1 MAPSLP
7 NEQGGSAAGPHS
19 EAALETPSLTRTE
32 DDLVVAPTP
41 PIAFAAAPP
50 VMARASPPT
59 SIRYGTGYVVHALQF
74 RFADGHPYGSVLTDG
89 KYEVDPEDHVGLAA
103 RAPEFI
109 MLQDEYIIGVEGFSS
124 TMGFLAHSLTFQT
137 TVRDFTITGHSA
149 QHRGTFFSLRA
160 PSGFFIHSIH
170 CWKGNIAWA
179 RLEPREDAP
188 RHYRPTWLYPRQ

>member
-1 MAPSLP
+1 MASD
-7 NEQGGSAAGPHS
+7 AGPRP
-19 EAALETPSLTRTE
+19 EAAQLTPP
-32 DDLVVAPTP
+32 PTP
-41 PIAFAAAPP
+41 PLRLDNEVMGLVNQVPP
-50 VMARASPPT
+50 EGGRLPPSIPRASPPT

-74 RFADGHPYGSVLTDG
+74 RFADAAPVGTVLTDG
-89 KYEVDPEDHVGLAA
+89 RYEVDPTDDVTLFA
-103 RAPEFI
+103 RAPEHVL
-109 MLQDEYIIGVEGFSS
+109 LQDEHIIGVEGFSS

-160 PSGFFIHSIH
+160 PPGFFIHSVH

-188 RHYRPTWLYPRQ
+188 QHYRATWLYPRQ